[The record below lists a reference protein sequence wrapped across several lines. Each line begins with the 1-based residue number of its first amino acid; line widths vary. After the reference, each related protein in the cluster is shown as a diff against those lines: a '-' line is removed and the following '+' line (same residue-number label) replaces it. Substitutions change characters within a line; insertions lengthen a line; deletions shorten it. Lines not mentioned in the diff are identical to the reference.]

1 MAPQDVELGDGR
13 VATVHLDGSLARGAP
28 MLVVHY
34 GTPHTGRHPARIA
47 GLATDLGLG
56 LLSVTRPGFSGSPR
70 RPGRTVADTAADVV
84 EVLDRLGVDQVVTAG
99 YSGGGPHALALAA
112 LRPDRVG
119 DVATFASPAPYD
131 GTAEWFAGM
140 AGDGGGLRPAAEGRE
155 AREAH
160 QRTAEFDLDSFT
172 GVDWAALEGDW
183 SGIGEDAQAASGP
196 DGDAGEIDDDLAFV
210 APWGVD
216 LGRVSSRVAL
226 FQGEADRIIPAH
238 HAGRLNALL
247 PTSEVHLLPGSGH
260 VAVLERLP
268 GWMRSIA
275 PTAGAASD

>member
-1 MAPQDVELGDGR
+1 SRPPDFARGEVARAVGAACHDGAGADRQERCMAPQDVELGDGR

-112 LRPDRVG
+112 LRPDRV
-119 DVATFASPAPYD
+119 
-131 GTAEWFAGM
+131 
-140 AGDGGGLRPAAEGRE
+140 
-155 AREAH
+155 
-160 QRTAEFDLDSFT
+160 
-172 GVDWAALEGDW
+172 
-183 SGIGEDAQAASGP
+183 
-196 DGDAGEIDDDLAFV
+196 
-210 APWGVD
+210 
-216 LGRVSSRVAL
+216 
-226 FQGEADRIIPAH
+226 
-238 HAGRLNALL
+238 
-247 PTSEVHLLPGSGH
+247 
-260 VAVLERLP
+260 
-268 GWMRSIA
+268 
-275 PTAGAASD
+275 